1 MRRPCCAL
9 LLLTAMLGGACSDQ
23 VTTFAD
29 AGRDGLQRDAGPR
42 DGLAVDGL
50 TVREGGG
57 LGDGMTDATVG
68 CPLYDPPQSAG
79 TVTAA
84 AINEASGLVASRK
97 QSDVLW
103 LHNDSG
109 DSARVF
115 AIDTTG
121 QLLGIFKL
129 QGAAAQDWEDMALGP
144 GPLPGVDYLYLADIG
159 DNAEARA
166 SIAIYRVA
174 EPTVSAGGGTQDV
187 AGVDKLT
194 FVYPDGAHNA
204 ETLLIDPRQG
214 DLYIITKSN
223 TAISLIFRA
232 AAPLVAGQQRTLE
245 QVGSLRFRE
254 GVLANVGSGLATGGD
269 VAPDG
274 RAVILRTYKDVLYWR
289 VGPTQA
295 LAAALLAEP
304 CSLPQAAEGQGETVA
319 FVVGGDYFTLSE
331 GKSQP
336 LYRYRAR

>member
-1 MRRPCCAL
+1 MRRPICVVL
-9 LLLTAMLGGACSDQ
+9 LLSALLGGACSDQ
-23 VTTFAD
+23 VATVAD
-29 AGRDGLQRDAGPR
+29 AGLDSVLRDATPHDGFAI
-42 DGLAVDGL
+42 DGLAIDG
-50 TVREGGG
+50 GA
-57 LGDGMTDATVG
+57 DGKTDAPAAA
-68 CPLYDPPQSAG
+68 CPLYDPQQIVG

-84 AINEASGLVASRK
+84 AINEASGMVASRQ

-115 AIDTTG
+115 AIDTMG
-121 QLLGIFKL
+121 QLLGTFKL
-129 QGAAAQDWEDMALGP
+129 QGAAAQDWEDIALGP
-144 GPLPGVDYLYLADIG
+144 GPQAGVDYLYLGDIG

-223 TAISLIFRA
+223 TAVSLIFRA

-245 QVGSLRFRE
+245 QVGTLRFRE

-295 LAAALLAEP
+295 LAAALVAAP
-304 CSLPQAAEGQGETVA
+304 CSLPQATEGQGETVA
-319 FVVGGDYFTLSE
+319 LVAGGDYFTLSE